1 MMIANA
7 EGGQAQ
13 TVKVRSMIETDHV
26 DADRIF
32 RMAFGT
38 FLGLPDP
45 MAFAGDAD
53 YIRTRWAAAPEAALT
68 AEIDGQVVGS
78 NFATRW
84 GSVGFFGPLTV
95 DPPVWDRGVARRLM
109 DNTMEIMDSW
119 GLTHTGLFTFSHSP
133 KHLGLYQLYGFQPR
147 FLTAVLSAAVGSNRN
162 SVGWSNYSADPDQ
175 GGRLADCAVLTNSIY
190 PGLDVSREIRACH
203 EQRLG
208 DTVLLDDGSG
218 FAICHVGPGTEA
230 GTGTCFIKFAAA
242 RTGSP
247 DSFAR
252 LLDACETFATAQG
265 AGRVVA
271 GMSTGRR
278 HAYRM
283 LGERGY
289 RADLVGV
296 AMHRPDEPGY
306 HRADTLVV
314 DDWR

>member
-1 MMIANA
+1 MTTRT

-13 TVKVRSMIETDHV
+13 SVEVRPMIETDHV

-53 YIRTRWAAAPEAALT
+53 YIRTRWTAAPQAALT

-78 NFATRW
+78 NLATRW
-84 GSVGFFGPLTV
+84 GTVGFFGPLTV
-95 DPPVWDRGVARRLM
+95 DPPLWDRGIARKLM

-119 GLTHTGLFTFSHSP
+119 ALTHAGLFTFSHSP

-147 FLTAVLSAAVGSNRN
+147 FLTLVLSAPVGPNRN
-162 SVGWSNYSADPDQ
+162 SAGWSSYSSDPDQ
-175 GGRLADCAVLTNSIY
+175 GGRLADCASLANSIY
-190 PGLDVSREIRACH
+190 PGLDVSHEIRACD

-218 FAICHVGPGTEA
+218 FAICHVGSGTEA
-230 GTGTCFIKFAAA
+230 GSGACFIKFAAA

-247 DSFAR
+247 GAFGR
-252 LLDACETFATAQG
+252 LLGACETFASAQG

-271 GMSTGRR
+271 GVSTARR
-278 HAYRM
+278 TAYRV

-289 RADLVGV
+289 RADLIGV

-306 HRADTLVV
+306 HRPDALVA

>member
-1 MMIANA
+1 MIANA

-13 TVKVRSMIETDHV
+13 TVNVRPMIETDHV

-95 DPPVWDRGVARRLM
+95 DPSVWDRGVARRLM

-119 GLTHTGLFTFSHSP
+119 GLTHAGLFTFSHSP

-175 GGRLADCAVLTNSIY
+175 GGDWPIALCSPTASTPASTSAARSEPVTSSALATPFSSTTDLASRSATSVRERRQV
-190 PGLDVSREIRACH
+190 PGPASSSL
-203 EQRLG
+203 QQP
-208 DTVLLDDGSG
+208 
-218 FAICHVGPGTEA
+218 GPGRRTRLP
-230 GTGTCFIKFAAA
+230 GCSTPA
-242 RTGSP
+242 RPSLP
-247 DSFAR
+247 LR
-252 LLDACETFATAQG
+252 
-265 AGRVVA
+265 
-271 GMSTGRR
+271 
-278 HAYRM
+278 
-283 LGERGY
+283 ERG
-289 RADLVGV
+289 AL
-296 AMHRPDEPGY
+296 
-306 HRADTLVV
+306 
-314 DDWR
+314 

>member
-13 TVKVRSMIETDHV
+13 TVNVRPMIETDHV

-119 GLTHTGLFTFSHSP
+119 GLTHAGLFTFS
-133 KHLGLYQLYGFQPR
+133 
-147 FLTAVLSAAVGSNRN
+147 
-162 SVGWSNYSADPDQ
+162 
-175 GGRLADCAVLTNSIY
+175 
-190 PGLDVSREIRACH
+190 
-203 EQRLG
+203 
-208 DTVLLDDGSG
+208 TV
-218 FAICHVGPGTEA
+218 
-230 GTGTCFIKFAAA
+230 
-242 RTGSP
+242 
-247 DSFAR
+247 
-252 LLDACETFATAQG
+252 Q
-265 AGRVVA
+265 
-271 GMSTGRR
+271 ST
-278 HAYRM
+278 
-283 LGERGY
+283 
-289 RADLVGV
+289 
-296 AMHRPDEPGY
+296 
-306 HRADTLVV
+306 
-314 DDWR
+314 